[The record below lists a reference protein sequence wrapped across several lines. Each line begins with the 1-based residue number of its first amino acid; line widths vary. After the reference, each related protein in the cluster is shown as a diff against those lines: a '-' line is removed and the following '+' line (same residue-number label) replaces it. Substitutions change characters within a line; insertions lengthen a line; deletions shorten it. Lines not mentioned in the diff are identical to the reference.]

1 MKKVAG
7 QAFDSSVKISND
19 GGSLISAEEVSEFF
33 TKICTTYPTITAHE
47 KSTLLKKCEPEN
59 NIIVSEF
66 DVLHGITED
75 QTEYIFIPW

>member
-33 TKICTTYPTITAHE
+33 TKICTTYPNITAHE
-47 KSTLLKKCEPEN
+47 NFTILEKCETKN

-66 DVLHGITED
+66 DVYTE
-75 QTEYIFIPW
+75 